1 MADHLGEERR
11 RFPRVTV
18 PSASRS
24 TASLVPPPLEASP
37 SDGSLARISAPDA
50 GKAGA
55 SRDPMLRLVGLAGL
69 GLALWG
75 GVTFVAVR
83 LAIGSA
89 AWGMGRSGDAVTT

>member
-1 MADHLGEERR
+1 MADHQGQERR

-18 PSASRS
+18 PAASGS
-24 TASLVPPPLEASP
+24 TAALIPPPPESEP
-37 SDGSLARISAPDA
+37 SREPVTRSALLLRKVSGP
-50 GKAGA
+50 
-55 SRDPMLRLVGLAGL
+55 RDPMLRLVGLAGL

-89 AWGMGRSGDAVTT
+89 AWGMDRSGDAVTT